1 MNNDNKGNKEKQER
15 KVVHLE
21 IGGQHEY
28 FGSIEKLFSKY
39 TKEEIGFSIFQVR
52 NNLKRLQ
59 IMESSKCIIRVGIL
73 QTKIRK

>member
-1 MNNDNKGNKEKQER
+1 MNNENKGNKEKQER

>member
-73 QTKIRK
+73 QTQIRK